1 MSIKNARY
9 YNRIDEIEDINIL
22 SNLVCK
28 EYNLGELKSTFVIEI
43 GYEDF
48 NAIITTIKGK
58 YLMKVFRNSRSD
70 EEVIECINRS
80 WTAEKNQIQTP
91 KIYLNSKNEIMSV
104 IKYKKSRFRV
114 SVIQYIEGK
123 NFFDLKRK
131 PTSKELEKIVEIA
144 SKLNKIEDKPN
155 FIYDTWAISSFCK
168 EYEKKSKYLEEKY
181 LAMLQPIYDEFKQ
194 FEYEKLPNA
203 FVHGDMMSTN
213 LLLDAN
219 DTIWVIDFSVANYTA
234 RLNEIVVICTDV
246 ALVPNN
252 KLESEKRIKNAFE
265 QWCKNVEATQFEKEA
280 FTLLFK
286 VANAINILNS
296 IYEMTTGNKSEETK
310 MHLQAGLFGLTLL
323 S

>member
-1 MSIKNARY
+1 MSIKNTRY

-131 PTSKELEKIVEIA
+131 PTLKELEKIVEIA

-168 EYEKKSKYLEEKY
+168 EYEKKSKYLEE
-181 LAMLQPIYDEFKQ
+181 
-194 FEYEKLPNA
+194 
-203 FVHGDMMSTN
+203 
-213 LLLDAN
+213 
-219 DTIWVIDFSVANYTA
+219 
-234 RLNEIVVICTDV
+234 
-246 ALVPNN
+246 
-252 KLESEKRIKNAFE
+252 
-265 QWCKNVEATQFEKEA
+265 
-280 FTLLFK
+280 
-286 VANAINILNS
+286 NI
-296 IYEMTTGNKSEETK
+296 
-310 MHLQAGLFGLTLL
+310 
-323 S
+323 

>member
-1 MSIKNARY
+1 MLSRVEEICKKFKGCVEMSIKNTRY

-131 PTSKELEKIVEIA
+131 PTLKELEKIVEIA

-168 EYEKKSKYLEEKY
+168 EYEKKSKYLEE
-181 LAMLQPIYDEFKQ
+181 
-194 FEYEKLPNA
+194 
-203 FVHGDMMSTN
+203 
-213 LLLDAN
+213 
-219 DTIWVIDFSVANYTA
+219 
-234 RLNEIVVICTDV
+234 
-246 ALVPNN
+246 
-252 KLESEKRIKNAFE
+252 
-265 QWCKNVEATQFEKEA
+265 
-280 FTLLFK
+280 
-286 VANAINILNS
+286 NI
-296 IYEMTTGNKSEETK
+296 
-310 MHLQAGLFGLTLL
+310 
-323 S
+323 

>member
-1 MSIKNARY
+1 
-9 YNRIDEIEDINIL
+9 
-22 SNLVCK
+22 
-28 EYNLGELKSTFVIEI
+28 
-43 GYEDF
+43 
-48 NAIITTIKGK
+48 
-58 YLMKVFRNSRSD
+58 
-70 EEVIECINRS
+70 
-80 WTAEKNQIQTP
+80 
-91 KIYLNSKNEIMSV
+91 
-104 IKYKKSRFRV
+104 
-114 SVIQYIEGK
+114 
-123 NFFDLKRK
+123 
-131 PTSKELEKIVEIA
+131 
-144 SKLNKIEDKPN
+144 
-155 FIYDTWAISSFCK
+155 
-168 EYEKKSKYLEEKY
+168 
-181 LAMLQPIYDEFKQ
+181 MLQPIYDEFKQ
-194 FEYEKLPNA
+194 FEYEKLPKA

-265 QWCKNVEATQFEKEA
+265 QWCKNVEAMQFEKEA

-296 IYEMTTGNKSEETK
+296 IYEMTTENKSEETK